1 LLWSNPKNITGIDIG
16 DDAVRLVQLQQHHRG
31 YEATAAAE
39 AVIAPAGEEEGSQVP
54 LSDRSINSLRRC
66 VSSLGFHI
74 SRKSWCIGG
83 LGWPHVSMA
92 SFEMPEM
99 SKAHLEDSLMNEAAH
114 TCPFDIKDAAL
125 DYQVT
130 GTTGSGA
137 ARRFR
142 GFYVAAA
149 NDAVEERQSIV
160 KNSGLNCIIMDVDW
174 LGLLNCYRGVFDADE
189 TQRAVVNLGMKHT
202 IVAVP
207 QKRKVPFARNLVC
220 SGSDIV
226 AVISKEKN
234 VPEHEAKELLLSRE
248 YDSSL
253 KSIISKSSLRLVRDV
268 SQTLRY
274 FMVENS
280 ISSIEEVLVTGDLS
294 CSAEIIDALDNE
306 FDSAVRSWNPFETI
320 KVKSKCPGAQLLREN
335 GSAFAV
341 AAGYAMRS
349 AYDV

>member
-1 LLWSNPKNITGIDIG
+1 MLWSNPKNITGIDVG
-16 DDAVRLVQLQQHHRG
+16 AEAVRLVQLQQHHHG
-31 YEATAAAE
+31 YDATAAAE
-39 AVIAPAGEEEGSQVP
+39 AAIPPAGDDEETNTLKERCV
-54 LSDRSINSLRRC
+54 DSLRRC

-92 SFEMPEM
+92 DFEMPEM
-99 SKAHLEDSLMNEAAH
+99 PKALLEESLISEAEH
-114 TCPFDIKDAAL
+114 TCPFAIKDAVL
-125 DYQVT
+125 DYQIT

-142 GFYVAAA
+142 GFYIAAL
-149 NDAVEERQSIV
+149 NDAVEERYAIV
-160 KNSGLNCIIMDVDW
+160 KNSGLDCIIMDVDW
-174 LGLLNCYRGVFDADE
+174 LGLLNCYRGVFDSDQ
-189 TQRAVVNLGMKHT
+189 TQRAVVELGMNRT
-202 IVAVP
+202 VVVVP
-207 QKRKVPFARNLVC
+207 QEKKMPFARNLTS
-220 SGSDIV
+220 SGSNIVTIIAREKDI
-226 AVISKEKN
+226 SGQQ
-234 VPEHEAKELLLSRE
+234 AKELLLSRE
-248 YDSSL
+248 YDSTL

-280 ISSIEEVLVTGDLS
+280 ISSIDEVLVTGDLS
-294 CSAEIIDALDNE
+294 GSPEIIDALDNE
-306 FDSAVRSWNPFETI
+306 FDADVRCWNPFETI
-320 KVKSKCPGAQLLREN
+320 KVKSKCTGAKLLEEN